1 MLYLGKTGQWQFSA
15 KNLARRKSQR
25 RCGIQSPHTV
35 REKSKLSDFL
45 KRKENG
51 CFLPMPKGR
60 SIRSLVF
67 DDGVYP
73 YVYNM
78 AAVAGMR
85 VRENGETYVCT
96 RDIDP
101 LLYPP
106 SQVAAHF
113 TKE

>member
-60 SIRSLVF
+60 GIRSLVF
-67 DDGVYP
+67 DDLTGVQYLRTS
-73 YVYNM
+73 YGGLCVM
-78 AAVAGMR
+78 VDAEGK
-85 VRENGETYVCT
+85 
-96 RDIDP
+96 P
-101 LLYPP
+101 LIWEG
-106 SQVAAHF
+106 A
-113 TKE
+113 E